1 MKKKNLL
8 GSLFGAKKKAGCCS
22 GKLESKGSG
31 QIEKPAAD
39 LVIKV
44 LGSGCR
50 NCSALVENVKKALD
64 KLAVSARVEKVTD
77 FKAIAGY
84 GVMSTPALVANEK
97 VIAAGRVLNTAEI
110 EELLQEMA

>member
-8 GSLFGAKKKAGCCS
+8 RGLFGSKKKDACC
-22 GKLESKGSG
+22 GEGAAAW
-31 QIEKPAAD
+31 QQTEKPAAD

-44 LGSGCR
+44 LGSGCK
-50 NCSALVENVKKALD
+50 NCNTLEKNVKKALG